1 MVQYENKR
9 LEILDLRY
17 ECTCVCI
24 CALMRD
30 GEREHEIDLI
40 GYVCQNSAVR
50 RLTDFSFH
58 SSEFGSSSRRSTL
71 LPHAALNTRT
81 ASWLFPAQQELGIP
95 YASNDLIFALTSHS
109 CVLLKSQT
117 NHLI

>member
-17 ECTCVCI
+17 VCTCVCI

-50 RLTDFSFH
+50 
-58 SSEFGSSSRRSTL
+58 
-71 LPHAALNTRT
+71 
-81 ASWLFPAQQELGIP
+81 
-95 YASNDLIFALTSHS
+95 
-109 CVLLKSQT
+109 
-117 NHLI
+117 